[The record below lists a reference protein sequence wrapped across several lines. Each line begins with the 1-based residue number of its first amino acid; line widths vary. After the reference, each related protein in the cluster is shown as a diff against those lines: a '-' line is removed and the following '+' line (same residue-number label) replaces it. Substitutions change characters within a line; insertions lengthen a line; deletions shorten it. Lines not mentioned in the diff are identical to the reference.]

1 MRRLLPALLG
11 FFAIFLITA
20 YLFRT
25 ETKNVSAALSTH
37 VVISEIQVAGAS
49 ASEDFIELYNPTS
62 SDVSLDGLRLGKRSS
77 SGTMS
82 ASIVAFAADETVPA
96 HGYYLWC
103 NTTLN
108 VALSCDRNTSA
119 TVSNNNSVA
128 LIDGA
133 LNGGAVV
140 DAVTFGAVASPLGE
154 GTSLTAPVA
163 STSVERKADSSSSSV
178 SMGTGGS
185 DEFAGNGEDS
195 DDNASD
201 FVSRAISQPQNSQS
215 AAEPAEVSPTPTEE
229 PSPSPSPTAEPSAS
243 PTPSPTIEPTP
254 TPTVEPTPIPSPTP
268 TVPAPRLLFRGPNIS
283 CSLNYKL
290 VRFFRSN
297 IFWPFLT
304 CSRI

>member
-1 MRRLLPALLG
+1 MRRFLPALLG
-11 FFAIFLITA
+11 FLSIFLITSF
-20 YLFRT
+20 LFRT
-25 ETKNVSAALSTH
+25 ETKNASAALSTH
-37 VVISEIQVAGAS
+37 LVISEVQVAGA
-49 ASEDFIELYNPTS
+49 AAGNDFIELYNPTL
-62 SDVSLDGLRLGKRSS
+62 SDISLEGLRLGKRSS
-77 SGTMS
+77 TGTIS
-82 ASIVAFAADETVPA
+82 ASIVAFASDEVVPA

-103 NTTLN
+103 NNTLS
-108 VALSCDRNTSA
+108 VSLSCDRNTSA
-119 TVSNNNSVA
+119 TVSNNNSLA
-128 LIDGA
+128 LIDGV
-133 LNGGAVV
+133 LNDGAVV

-178 SMGTGGS
+178 SMGTGGT
-185 DEFAGNGEDS
+185 DEFSGNGEDS